1 MNKDRRKRLAE
12 AAELLE
18 QALAVI
24 SEVKDEEQ
32 EAFDNLPESFQQGE
46 RGQTME
52 EAISNLDDIH
62 IAIEEARDTIAGIA
76 GGA

>member
-1 MNKDRRKRLAE
+1 MNKARRKRLAE

-18 QALAVI
+18 QALTII
-24 SEVKDEEQ
+24 SEAKDEEQ
-32 EAFDNLPESFQQGE
+32 DAFDNLPESIQQGE

-52 EAISNLDDIH
+52 EAINSLDDIH
-62 IAIEEARDTIAGIA
+62 TAVEEARDTLAGIA